1 MPRLK
6 LLAFD
11 LDGTLLKEDKTISQK
26 TKRMLTTL
34 RQAGVEIALV
44 TGRMYHFTVPVQEL
58 LGFPVH
64 FVCTD
69 GAYLRPVGWAEPL
82 LATVDPAVTRTVL
95 SLLRE
100 ELSRV
105 YLISND
111 RIHCFTA
118 EPEPAIYSWGFAI
131 RPLPEVEAFPSP
143 GQVEQIIIGGEERK
157 IRGIHQALNMVVPG
171 IYMEI
176 HPSLIP
182 GYNHLLIRPPGVDKG
197 SGLMR
202 LAGLLRVEPAEIVA
216 FGDWL
221 NDLALFRDAGLAIA
235 PANAVPEV
243 KAKASIISSFSNE
256 EDFIVFE
263 LERLFKEGKMVV

>member
-11 LDGTLLKEDKTISQK
+11 LDGTLLKEDKTISSE
-26 TKRMLTTL
+26 TRRLLTRL
-34 RQAGVEIALV
+34 QQAGVEIAFV
-44 TGRMYHFTVPVQEL
+44 TGRMYHFTAPVQEL

-69 GAYLRPVGWAEPL
+69 GAYLRPIGWAEPR
-82 LATVDPAVTRTVL
+82 LATGAPAVTKTVL

-100 ELSRV
+100 ELFRV
-105 YLISND
+105 YLVSYD

-131 RPLPEVEAFPSP
+131 QPLPAAEAFPSP
-143 GQVEQIIIGGEERK
+143 HQVEQIIIGGEEAR
-157 IRGIHQALNMVVPG
+157 IRGIHKALNMMWPG

-176 HPSLIP
+176 HPSLTP
-182 GYNHLLIRPPGVDKG
+182 GYNHLLIRPQGVDKG
-197 SGLMR
+197 SGLMH
-202 LAGLLRVEPAEIVA
+202 LAGLLRVEPAEIIA

-243 KAKASIISSFSNE
+243 KAKASIISSYSNE

-263 LERLFKEGKMVV
+263 LERLFREGRMVV